1 MQPTPVLLPGKFH
14 GLRSLVGYSPWGRKE
29 LDTTERLHLTFWL
42 RCLTVPW
49 TVRRP
54 NQSILKEI
62 NPEYS
67 WEGLMLKLKL
77 QYFDHLMRRA
87 DSFEKT
93 LMLGKIEGGRRRG
106 QQRMRWLD
114 GITDSMEMSLS
125 KLQGLVMDRGVTEQQ
140 QMILNLSLPSFM
152 SPLSI
157 HPSQPLSLLLPSLPS
172 FPCFILSF
180 PSLSPPF
187 SFSSFFILGRGL
199 GRGMYRQ
206 QRRQKP
212 QLLKLWYV
220 HSTDTSLQN
229 LVKIQTPSP
238 GRRLSPSL
246 SVSNRISA

>member
-1 MQPTPVLLPGKFH
+1 
-14 GLRSLVGYSPWGRKE
+14 
-29 LDTTERLHLTFWL
+29 
-42 RCLTVPW
+42 
-49 TVRRP
+49 
-54 NQSILKEI
+54 
-62 NPEYS
+62 
-67 WEGLMLKLKL
+67 
-77 QYFDHLMRRA
+77 
-87 DSFEKT
+87 
-93 LMLGKIEGGRRRG
+93 
-106 QQRMRWLD
+106 MRWLD

-238 GRRLSPSL
+238 GRRLTPSL